1 MQVFPEA
8 LLIQLLKVMLHPDV
22 EARVGAHQIFSA
34 LLIPSSSHPR
44 HEVASLR
51 SGFLDQPRRWHSNTA
66 SASVTALL
74 EKLRRE
80 KDGTKVEKH
89 GNNVHD
95 DFKERDSI
103 EEDWKQGRARKNS
116 PNFYKFSSIIDRSV
130 GSTSLSEAV
139 SRILVALMSTF
150 VCCISS
156 YSFYQDPYKIQSM
169 IGQEPH
175 IMKFNEDQIAQLLSA
190 FWMQASLPDNLPS
203 NIEAIGRSF
212 VLTLISSGLK
222 VKFHI

>member
-34 LLIPSSSHPR
+34 LLIPSSNHPC

-51 SGFLDQPRRWHSNTA
+51 SGFLHQQRRWHSNTA

-95 DFKERDSI
+95 DFKERDI
-103 EEDWKQGRARKNS
+103 VEEEWKQGRARKNS
-116 PNFYKFSSIIDRSV
+116 PNFYKFSSIIDRTA

-139 SRILVALMSTF
+139 SRIFIPLMFIF
-150 VCCISS
+150 VCCCS
-156 YSFYQDPYKIQSM
+156 YSFYENPYKTWSI
-169 IGQEPH
+169 IAQEPH
-175 IMKFNEDQIAQLLSA
+175 IMKFNEDQIAMLLSA

-203 NIEAIGRSF
+203 NIEAIGHSF

>member
-34 LLIPSSSHPR
+34 LLFPSSNHPL

-51 SGFLDQPRRWHSNTA
+51 SSFLHQPRRWHSNTA

-95 DFKERDSI
+95 DFKERDI
-103 EEDWKQGRARKNS
+103 VEEDWKQGCARKNS
-116 PNFYKFSSIIDRSV
+116 PNFYKFSSIIDRTA
-130 GSTSLSEAV
+130 GSTRLSEAV
-139 SRILVALMSTF
+139 SRIFVPLMFTF
-150 VCCISS
+150 VCCCS
-156 YSFYQDPYKIQSM
+156 YSFYQDHYKIRSM

-175 IMKFNEDQIAQLLSA
+175 IMKFNEDQMAQLLSA

-203 NIEAIGRSF
+203 NIEAIGHSF

-222 VKFHI
+222 VKFHL